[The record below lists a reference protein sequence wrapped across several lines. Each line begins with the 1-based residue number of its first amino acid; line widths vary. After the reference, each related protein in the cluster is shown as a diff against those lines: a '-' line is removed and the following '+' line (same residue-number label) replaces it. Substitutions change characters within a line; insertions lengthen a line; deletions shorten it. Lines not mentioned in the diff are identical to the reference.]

1 MWQWQTVV
9 YNDNQINKDQTVCRS
24 VKWPPGAEVFR
35 GAAESSHPQ
44 VDIGL
49 DTGGLYPSL
58 PSCDMDALYGC
69 PLWGHCTN
77 RQISARISLL
87 IGPDSRHLQ
96 RYRSRLRVGWLT
108 QSSGWMRLFSL
119 DLDGTHR
126 KIRKAPSHFFLSTS
140 PNCHTLS
147 SFKACSEAF
156 SIWKFWP
163 LHQNWLGFHVGV
175 ILDVHCRF
183 RTTAGTLEQR
193 QRRRLA
199 SMICKNSR
207 FSMGIPGS
215 NWWRYVST
223 IFQAIFSGDI
233 PWN

>member
-1 MWQWQTVV
+1 M
-9 YNDNQINKDQTVCRS
+9 K
-24 VKWPPGAEVFR
+24 
-35 GAAESSHPQ
+35 
-44 VDIGL
+44 
-49 DTGGLYPSL
+49 
-58 PSCDMDALYGC
+58 
-69 PLWGHCTN
+69 
-77 RQISARISLL
+77 
-87 IGPDSRHLQ
+87 IGPDSRHKKKVTIGPDWELDDW
-96 RYRSRLRVGWLT
+96 RLVVETW
-108 QSSGWMRLFSL
+108 RLFSL

-126 KIRKAPSHFFLSTS
+126 DTAPRRHCVYLLFLSTS